1 MSSDNILYD
10 VGRGI
15 NQIIII
21 KLINN
26 HNDQFIVAPR
36 FSPDS
41 SKQQLVVNLR
51 PRSSR
56 ASALDWIW
64 NDLKFETYETYDMC
78 FQLFQM
84 FIFGF
89 AWNIFRFERK
99 RCSEKQ
105 VLDTGIHSL
114 QYRTSTRTKQICM
127 SSNLRS
133 TLISVSKSWGQIQ
146 HIAVSENMK
155 Q

>member
-56 ASALDWIW
+56 ASALDWIS
-64 NDLKFETYETYDMC
+64 FETYETYDMC

-89 AWNIFRFERK
+89 A
-99 RCSEKQ
+99 
-105 VLDTGIHSL
+105 
-114 QYRTSTRTKQICM
+114 
-127 SSNLRS
+127 
-133 TLISVSKSWGQIQ
+133 
-146 HIAVSENMK
+146 
-155 Q
+155 